1 MGFFCLFFYWMHRI
15 KAPVA
20 VRTECSLK
28 SCPYDVTIKTALLIP
43 TMIPV
48 RFLTPL
54 LHPSR
59 SVSVSSL
66 NMPTAGTGRDVW
78 PAPTFRGWRRWSIFN
93 RKVNNIP
100 RKKNEISVSDLS
112 TVPDDVLN
120 WLSLFTH
127 IFRPHPHP
135 SPPLRFCLRSLY
147 INCAAVWN
155 FGCSWWASV

>member
-1 MGFFCLFFYWMHRI
+1 MLLFFDWMHRI

-78 PAPTFRGWRRWSIFN
+78 PAPTFRGWRRWSLFN

-100 RKKNEISVSDLS
+100 RKKKWNQCLWFINSSWWCFKLIIFVY
-112 TVPDDVLN
+112 
-120 WLSLFTH
+120 TH
-127 IFRPHPHP
+127 FQTPP
-135 SPPLRFCLRSLY
+135 SPIPASKILSSQLVHKLCCCLELWMQL
-147 INCAAVWN
+147 V
-155 FGCSWWASV
+155 G